1 MEKKKYRKIKWLKR
15 RNYLHITNKLNTRDD
30 EKAKRYVLDRVNNP
44 NFVEKYA
51 FFPLLFKQQ
60 NVRKI
65 KNVKENPTTKKDKI
79 SHRNK
84 PRPIHYAT
92 HLDAHI
98 YAKYSFDLQ
107 KKYEKY
113 LKKCNLL
120 NDCVIGYRAIK
131 NTQPKPKRK
140 HTAIMAKEVF
150 DEIKKRGNAVI
161 LTFDIKKFFSSLDH
175 SYLKKQWLKFA
186 PKESSNQN
194 ILRKDHYH
202 IFKAVTKFHYI
213 NINELKTYKG
223 GFDERKLA
231 EMRANGVNALFESA
245 EDFRNQIKKGNFHIY
260 KNQFRRLEN
269 DKKIMCGIPQGLPI
283 SANLANIYMVEFDEF
298 IIKNFTKTQNVFY
311 RRYSDDMIF
320 VCAKENYEMLKNEI
334 EAQITNICKLKIAK
348 EKTEV
353 FFYKD
358 EKITNEDLKHKNKP
372 LRYLGLEFDG
382 KRILIKSASI
392 SKFYRNMK
400 KSINSKIRIVNILKE
415 KNYLQILPPIFKNR
429 IYKRFLLSRKVTKK
443 ETIKTPKSGRK
454 KQSNLVAYIKRIAND
469 LQEKGILRQIRN
481 RFKICKKYLKNKEI

>member
-1 MEKKKYRKIKWLKR
+1 MEKKKYKPKWLKR
-15 RNYLHITNKLNTRDD
+15 RNYLHITNKLDTQDD
-30 EKAKRYVLDRVNNP
+30 IKAKRYVLDRVHNP

-65 KNVKENPTTKKDKI
+65 KKVKKNLDKTNEI
-79 SHRNK
+79 THKNK

-107 KKYEKY
+107 KKYEQY
-113 LKKCNLL
+113 LKKCDLL
-120 NDCVIGYRAIK
+120 NDCVIGYRAIE

-150 DEIKKRGNAVI
+150 EEIKKRENAVI

-175 SYLKKQWLKFA
+175 IYLKTQWLKFA
-186 PKESSNQN
+186 PKDPNHQKF
-194 ILRKDHYH
+194 LRKDHH
-202 IFKAVTKFHYI
+202 NIFKVVTKFNYI
-213 NINELKTYKG
+213 KINELKTHKG
-223 GFDERKLA
+223 GFDEQKLA
-231 EMRANGVNALFESA
+231 QMRANGVNALFESA

-269 DKKIMCGIPQGLPI
+269 GTKIICGIPQGLPI
-283 SANLANIYMVEFDEF
+283 SANLANIYMIEFDEYV
-298 IIKNFTKTQNVFY
+298 IENFVKPENIFY

-320 VCAKENYEMLKNEI
+320 VCSAENYQEI
-334 EAQITNICKLKIAK
+334 KEKIEKEITNICKLTIAK
-348 EKTEV
+348 DKTET
-353 FFYKD
+353 FYYKN
-358 EKITNEDLKHKNKP
+358 EKITNKDKKHKNKP

-382 KRILIKSASI
+382 KNIRLKSASI

-400 KSINSKIRIVNILKE
+400 KSIKSKIRIVNILKE
-415 KNYLQILPPIFKNR
+415 KNYLQTLPPIFKNR

-443 ETIKTPKSGRK
+443 ETIKISTSKTK
-454 KQSNLVAYIKRIAND
+454 KQGNFVAYIKRIAKD
-469 LQEKGILRQIRN
+469 LNEKGILRQIRN
-481 RFKICKKYLKNKEI
+481 RFKIYKKYLEKKGF